1 MRTIVAFAVI
11 LFSTAA
17 LAQSGAPPAADA
29 DKPAAEAKPA
39 KPAKTQKPAQKAA
52 KGSIAVRLQSCQDI
66 EDGTKGRLDCYDEVI
81 KPAPKP
87 KAPAAKTV
95 MECKFTKEEDER
107 LACYNGF
114 VDGMPKLPRS

>member
-1 MRTIVAFAVI
+1 MRKTLALATI

-17 LAQSGAPPAADA
+17 FAQSAAPPAADGG
-29 DKPAAEAKPA
+29 KPAAEAKPA
-39 KPAKTQKPAQKAA
+39 KPAKAPKTAA
-52 KGSIAVRLQSCQDI
+52 KGSIAVRLQACQDI

-87 KAPAAKTV
+87 KTAAAKTV
-95 MECKFTKEEDER
+95 MDCKFSKEEDER

-114 VDGMPKLPRS
+114 VDSMPRLPRS